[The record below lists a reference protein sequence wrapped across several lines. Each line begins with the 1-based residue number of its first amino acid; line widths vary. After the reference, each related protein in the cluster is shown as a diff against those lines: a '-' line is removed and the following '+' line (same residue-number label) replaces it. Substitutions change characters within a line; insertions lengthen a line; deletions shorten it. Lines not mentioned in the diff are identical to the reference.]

1 MHQAGE
7 RSFGAHMFEH
17 EVIMLAAAP
26 LLILAEPLA
35 IMLWGLPVR
44 YRHVFGAWSRA
55 APVRRSWRFLV
66 EPVTATLLQA
76 AVLWVWHA
84 PALFDLALA
93 HEGWHAA
100 QHLSFLVSALLFWT
114 AMLSRRTNPALA
126 ALCLVVTSIVSGAL
140 GALMAFATS
149 PWYEGYERLGLAPF
163 GMTPAE
169 DQQLAGLLMWVPG
182 ASSTPV
188 QRCLSCVRS
197 CALLMSRRP
206 IPASLR
212 WLAFLVALCIAVA
225 AGTGAMMYVETQDQR
240 RIQAEMVSR
249 GDWQRGRSSIKRYGC
264 GSCHVI
270 PGIDGA
276 VGKVGPDLTH
286 VGQRAAIAGSQPN
299 TPKTLALWLMH
310 PQALRPGS
318 GMPEQGITPQ
328 QARDISAYLYAQK

>member
-1 MHQAGE
+1 MRRLTAGFARCLALCLATWSFPGLAHDTGIAHDEPPGWTLDPWITVPLLLTLVLFGVGASRLSRRSGRGSAALARRVRFFVVGWLLLTVALVSPLHQAGE

-76 AVLWVWHA
+76 AALWVWHA

-182 ASSTPV
+182 GLVHAGA
-188 QRCLSCVRS
+188 
-197 CALLMSRRP
+197 ALLVVRQV
-206 IPASLR
+206 LR
-212 WLAFLVALCIAVA
+212 SA
-225 AGTGAMMYVETQDQR
+225 
-240 RIQAEMVSR
+240 
-249 GDWQRGRSSIKRYGC
+249 
-264 GSCHVI
+264 HV
-270 PGIDGA
+270 
-276 VGKVGPDLTH
+276 
-286 VGQRAAIAGSQPN
+286 
-299 TPKTLALWLMH
+299 
-310 PQALRPGS
+310 
-318 GMPEQGITPQ
+318 
-328 QARDISAYLYAQK
+328 